1 MRNQLETNAKKGSIL
16 IWTVL
21 LGMVLTTVFF
31 YFSTRLQGTSSVSR
45 NAMEYQ
51 AGEAYL
57 DSYLNYLQTLD
68 FAELTTISSPIIFD
82 NMTITLDNEVA
93 EITGVIDFEEIRE
106 FELDES
112 HAIEIE
118 WNICPLDTENGFIT
132 TSPTPI
138 STPII
143 DCSTSDYNNKHV
155 IAPLIGPLTVTNKNS
170 PTSFRIRSQNHASG
184 EKIDSNTWSITGK
197 MNLGYGR
204 KIQKNITY
212 TP

>member
-93 EITGVIDFEEIRE
+93 EITGVIDFEETKT
-106 FELDES
+106 FEGTTGLNLLV
-112 HAIEIE
+112 E
-118 WNICPLDTENGFIT
+118 WNMCGESENGFIT